1 MPKYEYRFSDGHTTT
16 SNLSRDELAKRMDR
30 LNTLI
35 VITEPYEDGY
45 GYRIYQ
51 KALNAYN
58 RSDNFTGIIRLTF
71 AEKDWLSYLLENDM
85 LPKKD
90 IDVINYYI
98 RN

>member
-1 MPKYEYRFSDGHTTT
+1 MYKYTFSDGHTTT
-16 SNLSRDELAKRMDR
+16 SNLSRNEIAKRMDH

-35 VITEPYEDGY
+35 VITEQYEDGP
-45 GYRIYQ
+45 GQRICQ

-58 RSDNFTGIIRLTF
+58 KSDNFTGIIRLTF

-98 RN
+98 RH